1 MVQDSN
7 RSELLSEV
15 FAIKNKYKPLS
26 IANLFT
32 SAALVASVWFFS
44 SQVDVAKREPTD
56 ILAEQ
61 NFIIEFVSP
70 LEIDSYSSSD
80 RTR

>member
-1 MVQDSN
+1 M
-7 RSELLSEV
+7 

-32 SAALVASVWFFS
+32 SAALVVSVWFFS
-44 SQVDVAKREPTD
+44 SQVDVAEQKQAD
-56 ILAEQ
+56 FIAEQ
-61 NFIIEFVSP
+61 NSIIEFVST
-70 LEIDSYSSSD
+70 LEIDSYISSD